1 MNRTHKYIS
10 LLLERLPKYEL
21 RSYEHQTSLDRIRDR
36 FSSTEDIQAELLA
49 LYKVHGFADFALSL
63 MWVADKVE
71 KDSTKEESTIGEET
85 LVFSKFRQA
94 VGDESPPVQDSG
106 TAGSMF
112 DLPGSQ
118 ESEPT
123 SIPARES
130 AFGLPS
136 QPVHD
141 SFSTVEPSIDAIFGA
156 SAQPHEQPQSMS
168 SGSPSV
174 IDQAQEQRFAVL
186 LERFLESVQSGH
198 DDRTTLSADIIQECN
213 TVITAG
219 SVEEDYQQF
228 CKSLIEFLQYISVN
242 QYLDDVRVM
251 NILSNIQDPF
261 AQWARTDPDSR
272 TGILGSVNDT
282 LRDFKSMFE

>member
-36 FSSTEDIQAELLA
+36 FSSTEDIQAEILA
-49 LYKVHGFADFALSL
+49 LYKVHGFADFAMSL

-94 VGDESPPVQDSG
+94 VGDESPSVPEPG

-130 AFGLPS
+130 GLSS
-136 QPVHD
+136 QPALD
-141 SFSTVEPSIDAIFGA
+141 SFPTAEPSIDAIFGA
-156 SAQPHEQPQSMS
+156 SAQPPEQPQSMN
-168 SGSPSV
+168 SGLPSV
-174 IDQAQEQRFAVL
+174 IDQEQEQRFAVL

-198 DDRTTLSADIIQECN
+198 DDRTTLSVDIIQECN

-228 CKSLIEFLQYISVN
+228 CKSLIEFLQYISDN

-272 TGILGSVNDT
+272 AGILGSVNDT